1 VSPSA
6 RRAHAV
12 ALATAIATLALS
24 LRANP
29 ALALFLGLLAVLALF
44 GSRVEWTSPPRRLA
58 SLLPRALAL
67 LMLAAALVGWASRSL
82 GLLVLDP
89 ALLPSV
95 AGPPVV
101 VGALA
106 FALAPRAFPPG
117 RTLVPATIVLL
128 GLAGLDPSP
137 EGYGP
142 SALPFLRP
150 GEHNGFGEVYL
161 LLALVVLAALWTAAL
176 RAEGPRWGR
185 REAAAVLLAASLA
198 LALAAAGVVGLPLL
212 QPRVEKMVVDAL
224 DAGTTGLSGEST
236 LGEFGELAVSRR
248 RVLDLRVTGG
258 SERWRLRSEVFTAFD
273 GRRWT
278 TPAGARPRAL
288 RRSPAPAV
296 ALDLLAGEES
306 WFLPEP
312 APPGPRVAELQATQA
327 EVGRWPL
334 LLPACPEA
342 VAVSAPYLEVDRF
355 GTVRRPHGLPV
366 RVYGA
371 VVGLE
376 ARTAGAPELS
386 AADREEALALPP
398 RMDERL
404 RKLAAA
410 LALPDAGSRARVEAT
425 VRHLHLGYDYTLAP
439 GAFRTD
445 DPLTEFLFEK
455 RAGYCE
461 YFASAAVVL
470 LRLQGVPA
478 RFVKGLASGPH
489 SDQGAGLHVLRE
501 SDAHAWVEAFVPGE
515 GWVEVDPTPPAQL
528 DAARATPGALA
539 RFFERARAALS
550 AAWARLLDRGPAA
563 LLRDAGRALA
573 VLASRLVREP
583 AAWLGLAAALVLP
596 RLLRALRA
604 RRLARRSVRE
614 DGRAL
619 VPRELRDLVDAL
631 ERRWRAA
638 DRPRPPGRGL
648 REHAVA
654 VGVGHEAVD
663 VYYSAR
669 FGGATPPPAEVARLL
684 SVLRTPPSPP
694 A

>member
-1 VSPSA
+1 V
-6 RRAHAV
+6 
-12 ALATAIATLALS
+12 
-24 LRANP
+24 
-29 ALALFLGLLAVLALF
+29 
-44 GSRVEWTSPPRRLA
+44 

-67 LMLAAALVGWASRSL
+67 FMLATALVGWASRSL
-82 GLLVLDP
+82 GLLALDP

-101 VGALA
+101 VGALT
-106 FALAPRAFPPG
+106 FLVAPRAFPSG

-137 EGYGP
+137 DGYGP

-150 GEHNGFGEVYL
+150 GEHNGFGELYL
-161 LLALVVLAALWTAAL
+161 VLALVVLGALWTAAL
-176 RAEGPRWGR
+176 RADGPRWGR
-185 REAAAVLLAASLA
+185 GEVAAVVLAAGLA
-198 LALAAAGVVGLPLL
+198 FGLAATGVVGLPLL
-212 QPRVEKMVVDAL
+212 QPRVERMVVDAL

-248 RVLDLRVTGG
+248 RVLDLQVSGG
-258 SERWRLRSEVFTAFD
+258 NDRWLLRSEVFTAFD

-278 TPAGARPRAL
+278 SPAGARPRVL
-288 RRSPAPAV
+288 RGAAAPAV
-296 ALDLLAGEES
+296 ALDLLAAEES

-334 LLPACPEA
+334 LLPARPAA
-342 VAVSAPYLEVDRF
+342 VALSAPYLELDRF

-376 ARTAGAPELS
+376 APAPGAHELS
-386 AADREEALALPP
+386 AADRGEALALPP
-398 RMDERL
+398 RVDERL
-404 RKLAAA
+404 RTLAGE
-410 LALPDAGSRARVEAT
+410 LAPPDAGSRARVEAT

-445 DPLTEFLFEK
+445 DPLAEFLFEK

-489 SDQGAGLHVLRE
+489 SDQGGGLHVLRE

-539 RFFERARAALS
+539 RLFERARAALS

-573 VLASRLVREP
+573 GLASRLLREP
-583 AAWLGLAAALVLP
+583 AAWLALAAALVLP

-604 RRLARRSVRE
+604 QRLARRAARE

-619 VPRELRDLVDAL
+619 VPRQLRDLVDAL
-631 ERRWRAA
+631 ERRWRALG
-638 DRPRPPGRGL
+638 RPRPPGRGL
-648 REHAVA
+648 REHALL
-654 VGVGHEAVD
+654 VGTGREAVD
-663 VYYSAR
+663 LYYSAR
-669 FGGATPPPAEVARLL
+669 FGGATPPPVEIARLL